1 MTTVSEFLESTG
13 RPNVYD
19 SPPWAVSYSLTKTVK
34 PHCWYLVRMDANG
47 EPVELVDSYRP
58 SPATAGLLRSWMVDK
73 GVPDAEAAAL
83 ADKIAA
89 APPPLAAWVAGE

>member
-13 RPNVYD
+13 RPNIYD
-19 SPPWAVSYSLTKTVK
+19 TPSWAVSYSLTKTVK
-34 PHCWYLVRMDANG
+34 PHCWYLVRMDGNG
-47 EPVELVDSYRP
+47 EPVELVDSSRP